1 MRDLVELVGLLDK
14 TKLKGSGI
22 LKWIIEPD
30 SKMEQLFLAIAEKKV
45 QTDEDA
51 GKLFEDAG
59 NNGTSLTSVGALS

>member
-30 SKMEQLFLAIAEKKV
+30 SKMEQLFLAIAEKRFRRMK
-45 QTDEDA
+45 TRASCSETA
-51 GKLFEDAG
+51 A
-59 NNGTSLTSVGALS
+59 TTARP